1 MVLVDGGV
9 YDNQADQWVLGME
22 NRRNRF
28 GKRATFRDADELIS
42 INASGGL
49 TWSKVSG
56 MLRFP
61 ILGEFLALLLDKS
74 VLYDNGNAVRRELMI
89 SRFTRP
95 GTQLKG
101 ALVHIPRNAL
111 WVAKKY
117 TEEPQV
123 IGDQLPPTDS
133 EAAVRAQ
140 EILGL
145 LGPQEQQWDNLAKR
159 AGRTKTSLSKL
170 GQARSA
176 DLLQHGYTLAMANLH
191 VILGYPMRPLPD
203 RVRFY
208 ALAS

>member
-1 MVLVDGGV
+1 MGNAGRPLVARGGAELVGPAPAFPPNWLPIARHSFQAARPETQGTTRMVLVDGGV

-89 SRFTRP
+89 S
-95 GTQLKG
+95 
-101 ALVHIPRNAL
+101 
-111 WVAKKY
+111 
-117 TEEPQV
+117 
-123 IGDQLPPTDS
+123 
-133 EAAVRAQ
+133 
-140 EILGL
+140 
-145 LGPQEQQWDNLAKR
+145 
-159 AGRTKTSLSKL
+159 
-170 GQARSA
+170 
-176 DLLQHGYTLAMANLH
+176 
-191 VILGYPMRPLPD
+191 
-203 RVRFY
+203 
-208 ALAS
+208 